1 MNISIKNIREGDW
14 RLLKS
19 EAAKHNLKIAE
30 FLNKVLLEHK
40 EKEEA
45 KSNWNQILH
54 GQKALSS
61 KDAEKIMEA
70 MHEFRKEFEFR

>member
-1 MNISIKNIREGDW
+1 MNISIKNVREGDW
-14 RLLKS
+14 SLLKS

-45 KSNWNQILH
+45 KSNWLEILH
-54 GQKALSS
+54 GKKFLTE
-61 KDAEKIMEA
+61 KDTIKIKEVVSD
-70 MHEFRKEFEFR
+70 FRKELEFR